1 MALLKETIRDHSA
14 EERLFIHRAGVAL
27 ALVVVCFGALIVN
40 LYRLQIRQHGFYQ
53 TRSNQNDIK
62 MLPIAPAGG

>member
-1 MALLKETIRDHSA
+1 MALLKKQFATTLRK
-14 EERLFIHRAGVAL
+14 RLFIRRAGVAL

-62 MLPIAPAGG
+62 MLPIAPSRG